1 MPPLEAYGVPGIQGD
16 PTPDAARF
24 SISHALSLPLPCP
37 SQEGHARGLR
47 MIESGGEG
55 ERERENPR
63 AAAKGPRPKP
73 GTREIRKGG
82 LFLTP
87 DRTAVE
93 THYSRSR
100 KFRRLIYEFLLENE
114 GTRWSSRRELYGRA
128 GNRAGCGLEASERWV
143 FQAGLVDA
151 PWRFNEDPDGS
162 FLIERA
168 RDWSDERVRRAIKR
182 GDFL

>member
-1 MPPLEAYGVPGIQGD
+1 
-16 PTPDAARF
+16 
-24 SISHALSLPLPCP
+24 
-37 SQEGHARGLR
+37 
-47 MIESGGEG
+47 MIESGGGSGGAG
-55 ERERENPR
+55 EKQKSKFPPENESE
-63 AAAKGPRPKP
+63 GPRPKA
-73 GTREIRKGG
+73 GKRTVRKGG
-82 LFLTP
+82 LFLSP

-128 GNRAGCGLEASERWV
+128 ANRAGCGLEAAERWV

-151 PWRFNEDPDGS
+151 PWRFNEDADGS
-162 FLIERA
+162 FLVERA
-168 RDWSDERVRRAIKR
+168 HDWSDERVRRAIKR